1 MAWPT
6 AKPQP
11 TAKPK
16 PAARS
21 QSDAKS
27 KLSAKSYPIATLK
40 SDQTCPFKS
49 GVLYNFSLMKFSH

>member
-16 PAARS
+16 PAAHS

-40 SDQTCPFKS
+40 SDKTSPYKS
-49 GVLYNFSLMKFSH
+49 EVFHNFCLAKFFH